1 MKIEC
6 VAGMDPARK
15 RCVAVGENSAETL
28 ADFLA
33 DGLIIVPVM
42 IENARKLFGQ
52 DDIDVYAIVQTVWM
66 TRYAV
71 PAVEQDFTGW
81 PVLTGP
87 DGKSTEGA
95 EDDHGTESALPALS
109 RQRGQDEPAG
119 RYDLR
124 RLRAL
129 PSLHDDVRPHTG
141 GRGV

>member
-52 DDIDVYAIVQTVWM
+52 DDIDVYAIVQTVWID
-66 TRYAV
+66 R
-71 PAVEQDFTGW
+71 
-81 PVLTGP
+81 
-87 DGKSTEGA
+87 KS
-95 EDDHGTESALPALS
+95 
-109 RQRGQDEPAG
+109 
-119 RYDLR
+119 
-124 RLRAL
+124 
-129 PSLHDDVRPHTG
+129 V
-141 GRGV
+141 V